1 MKNYLAIDIALLPP
15 DEVMDTAIAINKR
28 HGPEFNLNKT
38 DCLPH
43 ITLSQAIINKKDLPE
58 AVSRLKLIAS
68 SFKPLELKARFV
80 TNFIEPYKNEKLNNL
95 HKTVMGEFEDLVSY
109 DSREEYFYDDYVRE
123 TSLGYV
129 RDYRTKYALSNYYP
143 HLTLGITKPVKK
155 IPDIDFSVK
164 RLVICHLGNY
174 NTCRKILVEVKLR
187 P

>member
-1 MKNYLAIDIALLPP
+1 MSDKLAIDIALLPP
-15 DEVMDTAIAINKR
+15 DKVMEVAIAINQQY
-28 HGPEFNLNKT
+28 GPEFNLNKT

-58 AVSRLKLIAS
+58 AVSRLRLIAS
-68 SFKPLELKARFV
+68 SFKPLKLKARLV
-80 TNFIEPYKNEKLNNL
+80 TNFIEPYENERLNSL

-155 IPDIDFSVK
+155 IPNIDFAAK
-164 RLVICHLGNY
+164 RLAICHLGNY
-174 NTCRKILVEVKLR
+174 NTCRKILAEVDLK
-187 P
+187 